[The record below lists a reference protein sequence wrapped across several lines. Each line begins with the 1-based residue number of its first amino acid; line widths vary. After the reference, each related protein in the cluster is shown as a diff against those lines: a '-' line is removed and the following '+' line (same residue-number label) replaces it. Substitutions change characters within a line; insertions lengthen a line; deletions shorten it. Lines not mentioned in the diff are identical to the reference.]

1 MDKDLTEKE
10 VEMLVRLNSRAMKI
24 ILIED
29 HFLKNKLRIDTKY
42 LDTLTTK
49 EIDKIINTHCIEK

>member
-1 MDKDLTEKE
+1 MDKDLTQNE

-24 ILIED
+24 ISIEE
-29 HFLKNKLRIDTKY
+29 HFLKNKLRIDTEY

-49 EIDKIINTHCIEK
+49 EIDEIINTHCIEK

>member
-1 MDKDLTEKE
+1 
-10 VEMLVRLNSRAMKI
+10 MKI

-29 HFLKNKLRIDTKY
+29 HFLKNKLRIDTNY